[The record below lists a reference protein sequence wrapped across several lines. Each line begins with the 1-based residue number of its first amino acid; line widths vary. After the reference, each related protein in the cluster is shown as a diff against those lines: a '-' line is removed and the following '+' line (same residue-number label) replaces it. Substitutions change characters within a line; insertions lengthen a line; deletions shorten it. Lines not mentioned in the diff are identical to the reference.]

1 MLSTNFESPA
11 DEEGGDL
18 RDVLVRQPT
27 AEVGS
32 LQDDVERLLEI
43 AAQLFSAIERQI
55 QRIAEDLVC
64 ACGEKVRAYAQSAFK
79 ERLVLCAESLDTSIH
94 AIDLHLERRAGEHIT
109 NFGLRDDPST

>member
-1 MLSTNFESPA
+1 MQSGRDHELVGRCSLLQERKPVHNGFLIA
-11 DEEGGDL
+11 DE
-18 RDVLVRQPT
+18 VRRHCPVSYT
-27 AEVGS
+27 H
-32 LQDDVERLLEI
+32 L
-43 AAQLFSAIERQI
+43 ERQI
-55 QRIAEDLVC
+55 QRIEEDLVC